1 MKILTI
7 NDKKKE
13 KFLRQKT
20 AEFNFKTYSTATG
33 KKFSKKQIKKL
44 IANMKITM
52 KKAPGIGL
60 SANQVGLNLKL
71 FVAQI
76 PEKQLELEDEKI
88 TLPATEFYAIF
99 NPEIK
104 KISKEKTIMEEGC
117 LSVPGIFGEV
127 KRPEKITI
135 HGFDQNRKRIEIEA
149 EGLLARVFQHE
160 TDHLNGILFIDKA
173 KNIRKIEDL

>member
-7 NDKKKE
+7 ANKKEE

-20 AEFNFKTYSTATG
+20 AEFDFKTYATTAG
-33 KKFSKKQIKKL
+33 EKFTRKQIEKL
-44 IANMKITM
+44 IKNMKITM
-52 KKAPGIGL
+52 EKAPGIGL

-76 PEKQLELEDEKI
+76 PETRLEKNGKEISTK
-88 TLPATEFYAIF
+88 ATEFYVIF

-104 KISKEKTIMEEGC
+104 NFSKRKTIMEEGC

-127 KRPEKITI
+127 ERPEKITLS
-135 HGFDQNRKRIEIEA
+135 GFNKKGKKITLEA
-149 EGLLARVFQHE
+149 EGLLAKVFQHE

-173 KNIRKIEDL
+173 KNLKKL

>member
-7 NDKKKE
+7 ANKKEE

-20 AEFNFKTYSTATG
+20 AEFDFKTYSTKAG
-33 KKFSKKQIKKL
+33 EKFSKKQIKKL

-52 KKAPGIGL
+52 EKAPGIGL

-71 FVAQI
+71 FIAQI
-76 PEKQLELEDEKI
+76 PEQRMETEGEKI
-88 TLPATEFYAIF
+88 TLMATEFYAIF

-104 KISKEKTIMEEGC
+104 KTSKEKTIMEEGC
-117 LSVPGIFGEV
+117 LSVPKMFGEV
-127 KRPEKITI
+127 KRPEKITLI
-135 HGFDQNRKRIEIEA
+135 GLDENGKKIKSKA
-149 EGLLARVFQHE
+149 EGLLAKVFQHE

-173 KNIRKIEDL
+173 KNIRKIKDL